1 MVRLLVVVGSEADV
15 RLQSRRG
22 DYDSDL
28 AWRPAVDRNVKGVPP
43 PAQPLESPSPRP
55 APGGADERPS
65 KTQRK
70 HQMHELQRLG
80 ERLVALAPQQ
90 LARIDLPDALREQ
103 IELARRI
110 RAREGLRR
118 QLQYIGRLMRSQNV
132 SADSIRSALARIGA
146 TGGAAR

>member
-1 MVRLLVVVGSEADV
+1 M
-15 RLQSRRG
+15 
-22 DYDSDL
+22 
-28 AWRPAVDRNVKGVPP
+28 
-43 PAQPLESPSPRP
+43 
-55 APGGADERPS
+55 DERPS

-103 IELARRI
+103 IELAHRI

-118 QLQYIGRLMRSQNV
+118 QLQYIGRLMRSANV
-132 SADSIRSALARIGA
+132 SADAIRSALARIGA